1 MVYHQA
7 VWDEPLLVELDSKG
21 KLGITFPSYKQID
34 DSSADNLV
42 PKKIIRKAVKL
53 PSLSQ
58 PEVVRHFTK
67 LSQMNF
73 GIDLGP
79 YFLGSCTM
87 KHNPKVSERIALNP
101 DFSELHPYQEEDSMQ
116 GILQIFYELSEMLA
130 EITGTSRVS
139 LAPAA
144 GAHGEFVGALIIRK
158 RLQELGQLKER
169 NEMLI
174 PDSAHGTNPATA
186 SMANFRVV
194 RIPSDDEGLVDIEAL
209 KKAASKRTAGIML
222 TVPNTHG
229 LFEKNIR
236 EICSIV
242 KEDGGFTYYDG
253 ANLNAILGKA
263 RPGDMGFDIVHL
275 NLHKTFATPHG
286 GGGPGAGPVGV
297 KEHLADYLPI
307 PLIKKGKKYSFD
319 YDRPKSIGRIKNFYG
334 NSSLLLRA
342 YVYIR
347 MFGKEGL
354 PMIAE
359 QAVLAANYL
368 LAKIKGD
375 DYAPS
380 HKTRAPVKHEFVVSV
395 KNITASTGVRAMD
408 IAKAILDE
416 GMHAPTT
423 YFPLTVE
430 EDLMIEPTDSEPL
443 SSLDRYAE
451 ALKKI
456 AELARRD
463 ASQVLLSPKNTAV
476 GRLDEVKAN
485 HPMTLTLNWNKIVE

>member
-7 VWDEPLLVELDSKG
+7 VWDEPLLVELSSKG
-21 KLGITFPSYKQID
+21 KLGITLPSYRQID
-34 DSSADNLV
+34 DSNADSLV
-42 PKKIIRKAVKL
+42 PEKLLRKSVRL

-73 GIDLGP
+73 GVDLGP

-87 KHNPKVSERIALNP
+87 KHNPKVSERIASNP
-101 DFSELHPYQEEDSMQ
+101 NFSELHPYQDEDSIQ
-116 GILQIFYELSEMLA
+116 GILKIFYELAEMLA
-130 EITGTSRVS
+130 EITGTDRVS

-144 GAHGEFVGALIIRK
+144 GAHGEFVGALITRK

-186 SMANFRVV
+186 SMANFR
-194 RIPSDDEGLVDIEAL
+194 LVDIEAL

-242 KEDGGFTYYDG
+242 KEVGGLTYYDG
-253 ANLNAILGKA
+253 ANLNAILGKS

-297 KEHLADYLPI
+297 KEHLADYLPVPMI
-307 PLIKKGKKYSFD
+307 TKDTKYSFD

-334 NSSLLLRA
+334 NSGILLRA

-347 MFGKEGL
+347 MFGKDGL
-354 PMIAE
+354 PKIAE

-368 LAKIKGD
+368 LARIKGD
-375 DYAPS
+375 DYSPS
-380 HKTRAPVKHEFVVSV
+380 HKTKIPVKHEFVVSV
-395 KNITASTGVRAMD
+395 KNIAATTGIRAMD

-456 AELARRD
+456 AEAARKD
-463 ASQVLLSPKNTAV
+463 VSQVLSAPRNTAV

-485 HPMTLTLNWNKIVE
+485 HPLTLTLNWNKLVK